1 MALIKIDF
9 ISESLKRTVTVN
21 AILPADK
28 FVRPGTPKPEKKP
41 FKTLY
46 LLHGIF
52 GNYTDWVTGT
62 RIQRW
67 AQDKNLAVIMP
78 SGENGF
84 YVDHP
89 KRADQLYGEFV
100 GQELV
105 RFTRDLFHLSDKRE
119 DTYIA
124 GLSMGGY
131 GALRNGLK
139 YAETFGCIGALSSAL
154 VLDQAI
160 TSTDDSPMFFGQR
173 SYFESV
179 FGDLNT
185 LEGSDNDPRALVLGL
200 QSAGK
205 PIPKIYMA
213 CGVDDMLLE
222 PNHRFRDFLL
232 TQQADLT
239 YAEGPGSHDWDFW
252 DTYIKKFVDWLPL
265 ETDAAA
271 GTHSGNITGESK

>member
-1 MALIKIDF
+1 MEDYKHGTDQSRF
-9 ISESLKRTVTVN
+9 HFGSLKRTITIN
-21 AILPADK
+21 AILPTDK

-52 GNYTDWVTGT
+52 GNYTDWVAGT

-67 AQDKNLAVIMP
+67 AQDNDLAVIMP

-89 KRADQLYGEFV
+89 GRGDQLYGEFI

-105 RFTRDLFHLSDKRE
+105 QFTRDLFHLSDKRE

-139 YAETFGCIGALSSAL
+139 YAENLRLHRRPVQRPGHR
-154 VLDQAI
+154 
-160 TSTDDSPMFFGQR
+160 PGQ
-173 SYFESV
+173 
-179 FGDLNT
+179 
-185 LEGSDNDPRALVLGL
+185 
-200 QSAGK
+200 
-205 PIPKIYMA
+205 
-213 CGVDDMLLE
+213 
-222 PNHRFRDFLL
+222 DF
-232 TQQADLT
+232 
-239 YAEGPGSHDWDFW
+239 
-252 DTYIKKFVDWLPL
+252 
-265 ETDAAA
+265 
-271 GTHSGNITGESK
+271 

>member
-1 MALIKIDF
+1 MALIRVDF
-9 ISESLKRTVTVN
+9 ISESLKRTITLN
-21 AILPADK
+21 AILPTDK

-67 AQDKNLAVIMP
+67 AQDNDLAVIMP

-89 KRADQLYGEFV
+89 GRGDQLYGEFI

-105 RFTRDLFHLSDKRE
+105 QFTRDLFHLSDRRE

-154 VLDQAI
+154 VIDQAI
-160 TSTDDSPMFFGQR
+160 QSTNDSPMFLSQR

-179 FGDLNT
+179 FGDLT
-185 LEGSDNDPRALVLGL
+185 QLAGSDKDPEALFLSL
-200 QSAGK
+200 QSAGR
-205 PIPKIYMA
+205 PIPRIYMA
-213 CGVDDMLLE
+213 CGADDMLLN
-222 PNHRFRDFLL
+222 PNRAYRDFLISR
-232 TQQADLT
+232 QADLT
-239 YAEGPGSHDWDFW
+239 YVEGPGSHEWDFW
-252 DTYIKKFVDWLPL
+252 DTYIKKFIDWLPL
-265 ETDAAA
+265 NKNADK
-271 GTHSGNITGESK
+271 GMSSGNVTVD

>member
-1 MALIKIDF
+1 MALIRVDF
-9 ISESLKRTVTVN
+9 ISESLKRTVTIN
-21 AILPADK
+21 AILPTDK
-28 FVRPGTPKPEKKP
+28 FVRPGSPKPEKKP

-67 AQDKNLAVIMP
+67 AQDNDLAVIMP

-89 KRADQLYGEFV
+89 GRGDQLYGEFI

-105 RFTRDLFHLSDKRE
+105 RFTRDLFHLSSKRE

-154 VLDQAI
+154 VLDQAML
-160 TSTDDSPMFFGQR
+160 STDDEPMFLHQR

-179 FGDLNT
+179 FGDLNQ
-185 LEGSDNDPRALVLGL
+185 LVGSDKDPRALFLDLKESNRPV
-200 QSAGK
+200 
-205 PIPKIYMA
+205 PKIYMA
-213 CGVDDMLLE
+213 CGIDDMLLKA
-222 PNHRFRDFLL
+222 NQDYRDFLL
-232 TQQADLT
+232 DQNADLT
-239 YAEGPGSHDWDFW
+239 YVEGFGSHEWDFW
-252 DTYIKKFVDWLPL
+252 DAYIKEFIAWLPL
-265 ETDAAA
+265 DSKVEA
-271 GTHSGNITGESK
+271 GISSGNVKVD